1 MLKGQILSGE
11 FKSLVL
17 RQKQGCSLELG
28 ELLVA
33 DQGAEKIL
41 LQVYDLFYGSQ
52 VSDQNLELISGL
64 QLEDV
69 EDGNNGEFIDK
80 ELRHYQLARL
90 KPLLEMKGKEAHLC
104 KALPP
109 FFAKVRE
116 IEKEDLPFLTK
127 PTNPLLLGRLRSG
140 RRKIDLN
147 VYLPGESSLSHHL
160 LIAASTGRGKSN
172 LCSVMLWGALD
183 NNFAG
188 ILVID
193 PHDEYYG
200 RTGHGLKEHPNKGNL
215 SYYTPLNP
223 PAGAKTLK
231 FHLSLLKPEHFSGVH
246 HFSDPQKQVL
256 FAYHR
261 KYKESWVEALLKES
275 YDLLLEK
282 YFHEESILV
291 VRRNL
296 LRILDVTVENN
307 QLFFQG
313 IFDGTAGRNTTAEIC
328 KELETGK
335 VVVIDTSYLPGEVE
349 ILTASIL
356 TNEIFNRYRRYKTE
370 GQLEIKP
377 VVSVVLEEA
386 ARVLGKESLERGPNI
401 FSTLAREGRKFKVGL
416 IAITQMPSLIP
427 KEILA
432 NINTKIILGLEMAS
446 ERQAIIDAAPHDLSD
461 DSRTIASLDKGEAI
475 VSSIFTRFPLPLA
488 IPLFKEFVETRKEK
502 KVEMEFSGVGE

>member
-64 QLEDV
+64 QME
-69 EDGNNGEFIDK
+69 GEGEEFLDK

-90 KPLLEMKGKEAHLC
+90 KPLLEMKGKEANLC

-140 RRKIDLN
+140 RRKIDLD
-147 VYLPGESSLSHHL
+147 VFLPGELSLSHHI

-200 RTGHGLKEHPNKGNL
+200 RTGRGLKDHPHRENL

-328 KELETGK
+328 KELESGK
-335 VVVIDTSYLPGEVE
+335 IVVIDTSYLPGEVE

-370 GQLEIKP
+370 GQLDLKP
-377 VVSVVLEEA
+377 VVSVILEEA

-416 IAITQMPSLIP
+416 VAITQMPSLIP

-488 IPLFKEFVETRKEK
+488 IPLFKEMIETRRERKEGI
-502 KVEMEFSGVGE
+502 EFSGVGE